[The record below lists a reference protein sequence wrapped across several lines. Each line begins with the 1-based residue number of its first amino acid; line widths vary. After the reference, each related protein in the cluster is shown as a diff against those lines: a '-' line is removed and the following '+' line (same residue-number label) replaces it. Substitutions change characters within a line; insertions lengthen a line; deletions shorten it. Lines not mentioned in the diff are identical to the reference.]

1 MQKSWPHDD
10 LEIGPKEMVKS
21 SQLDRKLDVLTVSVV
36 VIWYSSW
43 MLKQNIFEFR
53 KNVRICKKN
62 LTFPNIKTDNSI
74 YHPFCTTVWLLWLYF
89 DFKMILLNLQHVFF
103 FLPSILS

>member
-36 VIWYSSW
+36 VI
-43 MLKQNIFEFR
+43 
-53 KNVRICKKN
+53 
-62 LTFPNIKTDNSI
+62 
-74 YHPFCTTVWLLWLYF
+74 
-89 DFKMILLNLQHVFF
+89 
-103 FLPSILS
+103 